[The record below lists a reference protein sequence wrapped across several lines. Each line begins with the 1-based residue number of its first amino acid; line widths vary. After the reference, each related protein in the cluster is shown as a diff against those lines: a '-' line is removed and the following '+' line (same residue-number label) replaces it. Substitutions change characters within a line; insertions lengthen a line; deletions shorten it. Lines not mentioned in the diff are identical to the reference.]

1 MPDYYVSQ
9 GGGAIGAGT
18 YRGLWTA
25 SQTYVSGDRVVPTRA
40 YATKAAQFYVYECT
54 TGGTAGGTEPTWV
67 YTTPGTSTTTDSGVT
82 WTCRACTT
90 WANANIYLEYM
101 AENDVAGDR
110 FFVKNDLN
118 TSFAGAIS
126 MSWAGTLTSPTRVI
140 CVSDSSEPPS
150 TVATGAV
157 VATTGTNT
165 ITTTGGTSLSLYMY
179 GITLKAGSGTG
190 QSGIAMSTS
199 TGGWVVYDNCTL
211 EIGDTNAGTELAIG
225 GTLGT
230 VHVLNSTLKFAA
242 AGQRLICGSAGLY
255 SNCVITGALLTNF
268 CQNTAN
274 NFTWGLF
281 EACDFSAC
289 AQGVNLFSVSNY
301 GCKIDVRNC
310 KMPAS
315 WTGSIHNGTP
325 PRHTVMTLSN
335 CDSADTNYRFERKT
349 YFGTITHNTS
359 IYRTAGASDGTTV
372 LSYRMVSSADAEWMH
387 QTLDSPEIVV
397 WNETTGSAITVT
409 CEILIDSATTLYK
422 EDVWMEVEYLGTSGA
437 PLGTVDRDSRL
448 ATYLTALATTECDA
462 GTGVSNW
469 TGESVNAKSYK
480 LVSTITPQEKGFIHA
495 TVKLAKASTT
505 IYICPKLVIA

>member
-126 MSWAGTLTSPTRVI
+126 MSWAGTLTSPTRVL
-140 CVSDSSEPPS
+140 CVSDSNEPP
-150 TVATGAV
+150 TTLATGAV

-165 ITTTGGTSLSLYMY
+165 ITTTGSTTLSLYMY
-179 GITLKAGSGTG
+179 GITLKAGSGTAV
-190 QSGIAMSTS
+190 SGIFMSTS
-199 TGGWVVYDNCTL
+199 SGGWVVYDNCTL
-211 EIGDTNAGTELAIG
+211 EIGDTNGSTEIAIG
-225 GTLGT
+225 GSGI

-242 AGQRLICGSAGLY
+242 AGQRLICGMSCVY
-255 SNCVITGALLTNF
+255 QNCVITGALITDF
-268 CQNTAN
+268 CRNTAVS
-274 NFTWGLF
+274 GSRGMF

-289 AQGVNLFSVSNY
+289 AQGLNIFSITALGV
-301 GCKIDVRNC
+301 KLDVRNC
-310 KMPAS
+310 KMPAN

-325 PRHTVMTLSN
+325 PRHNVLTLSN
-335 CDSADTNYRFERKT
+335 SDSSDTNYRFERKT
-349 YFGTITHNTS
+349 YFGTVTHNTS
-359 IYRTAGASDGTTV
+359 IYRTAGASDGTTA
-372 LSYRMVSSADAEWMH
+372 LSYRMVSGGDTEWMH
-387 QTLDSPEIVV
+387 QTLDSQEIVV

-409 CEILIDSATTLYK
+409 CEILIDSNTTLYK
-422 EDVWMEVEYLGTSGA
+422 EDVWMEIQHLGTSGF
-437 PLGTVDRDSRL
+437 PLGVLDTDSRL
-448 ATYLTALATTECDA
+448 ANYLTTLTTTECDA
-462 GTGVSNW
+462 GTGVANW

-495 TVKLAKASTT
+495 IVKLAKASTT